1 MILIANLST
10 ERLIRH
16 HTLLFK
22 SAPMLSKK
30 KRNLKVHMLSS
41 LLTTISDLSGGIRYL
56 SAEGVDANAGRR
68 NEQGDK
74 IAGIGYAEVAHA
86 QKPGNRLC
94 SAGGGYDFGAFITSD
109 QLPSWS
115 ELRKLTLNTLPGRGT
130 EEIE

>member
-1 MILIANLST
+1 
-10 ERLIRH
+10 
-16 HTLLFK
+16 
-22 SAPMLSKK
+22 MLSKK

-94 SAGGGYDFGAFITSD
+94 SEGGGYDFGASITSG